1 MKWDFSLSV
10 EVTGPSWGR
19 RGGSVSDGGG
29 GCGGLNGLIFE
40 SGMKK
45 KEHSVFNR
53 IIRPCY

>member
-1 MKWDFSLSV
+1 M
-10 EVTGPSWGR
+10 
-19 RGGSVSDGGG
+19 SDGGG

-53 IIRPCY
+53 IIRPCYWHIIRKVNLGF